1 MKQLAVTGVIF
12 LLYITS
18 SLAQTNYSGSD
29 FNCPPLSSGNGTP
42 NSVHRLR
49 PSDIQVIGGMGGK
62 LTAGFGIL
70 SPVYYEFRGLAW
82 SAGMYV
88 CVDRSGSSVLGLCR

>member
-18 SLAQTNYSGSD
+18 SLAQINYSGSD

-49 PSDIQVIGGMGGK
+49 PSDIQVIGGMGST

-70 SPVYYEFRGLAW
+70 SPFGAPDYVEYRGLAW

-88 CVDRSGSSVLGLCR
+88 CVELSVLKEF

>member
-49 PSDIQVIGGMGGK
+49 PSDIQVIGGMGST
-62 LTAGFGIL
+62 LTAGIDIL
-70 SPVYYEFRGLAW
+70 FPDFEFRGLAW

-88 CVDRSGSSVLGLCR
+88 CVDRSGSSVLGLCK